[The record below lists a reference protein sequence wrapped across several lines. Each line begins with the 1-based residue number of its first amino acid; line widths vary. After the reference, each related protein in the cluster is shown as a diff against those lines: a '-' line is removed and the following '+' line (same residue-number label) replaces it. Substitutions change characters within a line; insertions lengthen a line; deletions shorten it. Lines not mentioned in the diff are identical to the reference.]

1 MININIKIL
10 LCVYFLSASFC
21 YSQKQNTIDEAIKQ
35 AIENNQQ
42 IQSAKYNV
50 EKENALKLKAVNI
63 PKPELFIEFEGIK
76 GGINNFESRKIGIL
90 QAFEFPSSYF
100 LRTDVQNS
108 QVLVSKAELSK
119 IVNDLKFNV
128 KQNYYS
134 LKLQINLLEA
144 AKENLKVYEDLLFVA
159 ERKYMVG
166 STSNLEVLGAKVNKI
181 KFENEIKNIESQ
193 IRIYQSE
200 LKKLM
205 NVDYII
211 LPDNSFKY
219 VEIISAKENLLA
231 LALRNNPELSIKRF
245 QKEKFS
251 NKISL
256 SKSEL
261 LPDLSFRYYKQKIG
275 SDGDYWGFEIGI
287 GIPFWF
293 WWEQSGSIKEANFEY
308 KIASSDESTIR
319 KNIESQLNQAYEE
332 YQNSIR
338 QLDFFT
344 GEALTEGNEILR
356 QAKISYEEGSID
368 YVEYL
373 MALTIAYDIKIQYL
387 NSIYNNN
394 KSIIELE
401 NITAGEIK

>member
-100 LRTDVQNS
+100 LRSDVQNS

-401 NITAGEIK
+401 NITAGEIR

>member
-1 MININIKIL
+1 MIKFSIIIL
-10 LCVYFLSASFC
+10 LYICSLDVSVC
-21 YSQKQNTIDEAIKQ
+21 YTQRQTTVDEAIKQ

-63 PKPELFIEFEGIK
+63 PKPELFIEIEGIK
-76 GGINNFESRKIGIL
+76 GSLNNFESRKIGIL
-90 QAFEFPSSYF
+90 QELEFPSSYF
-100 LRTDVQNS
+100 LRSEVQNS

-134 LKLQINLLEA
+134 LLLQIKLLEA

-159 ERKYMVG
+159 QRKFEVG
-166 STSNLEVLGAKVNKI
+166 STSNLEVLGAKVNRI
-181 KFENEIKNIESQ
+181 KYENEIRNIESQ

-205 NVDYII
+205 SVDYII
-211 LPDNSFKY
+211 VPNEEFKY
-219 VEIISAKENLLA
+219 IEIILTKDNLLA
-231 LALRNNPELSIKRF
+231 TALRTNPELSIVRF

-261 LPDLSFRYYKQKIG
+261 LPDLSLRYYKQKFG
-275 SDGDYWGFEIGI
+275 SKGDYWGFEIGV
-287 GIPFWF
+287 GIPLWF

-308 KIASSDESTIR
+308 KIASSDETTIR
-319 KNIESQLNQAYEE
+319 NNIEFKLSQAYEE
-332 YQNSIR
+332 YQNSRR
-338 QLDFFT
+338 QHDFFT
-344 GEALTEGNEILR
+344 QEALAESNEISR
-356 QAKISYEEGSID
+356 QAKISYEEGSIE

-373 MALTIAYDIKIQYL
+373 MALTIAYDVKIQYL

-394 KSIIELE
+394 KSIIVLE
-401 NITAGEIK
+401 NITAGEIR

>member
-1 MININIKIL
+1 M
-10 LCVYFLSASFC
+10 SASFC

-100 LRTDVQNS
+100 LRSDVQNS

-401 NITAGEIK
+401 NITAGEIR